1 MLTLA
6 EASKLIQNPL
16 QKGVVE
22 IFARTSPV
30 LQYLPFMTIAGNA
43 YSWNMENT
51 LPGIAFRGYNAS
63 YTEDTGV
70 VQQSTEALKIFGGLV
85 KLDRAQVKTQG
96 NVNNIRAI
104 HTGLAAKAAALHFTS
119 CFFKGDND
127 ADSNEFDGLENR
139 LTGAQV
145 INQGSTSGGDEL
157 TLAQLDLLLD
167 SVYGGP
173 DVLFMNKHMRRK
185 VNSLMRA
192 AGQAQETVSGV
203 FGQQIPAYA
212 GVPIGIIEEGRDG
225 NEILA
230 YDEPDSAGASASC
243 TSIYAVKFGAQEYV
257 SGLQASGGLE
267 VEDQGA
273 VETFLVTLIEW
284 ICSIAIFHPKAAARL
299 QAIKLAGYD
308 HQTTTTTTA

>member
-1 MLTLA
+1 V

-43 YSWNMENT
+43 YSWNLEQT

-104 HTGLAAKAAALHFTS
+104 HTGLAAKAAALHFTET
-119 CFFKGDND
+119 FFKGDSSAD
-127 ADSNEFDGLENR
+127 ANAFDGLENR
-139 LTGAQV
+139 LTGNQV
-145 INQGSTSGGDEL
+145 LSMGSQAGGVAL
-157 TLAQLDLLLD
+157 TLAKLDELID

-173 DVLFMNKHMRRK
+173 DVLFMNKTMRRR
-185 VNSLMRA
+185 VNALMRSED
-192 AGQAQETVSGV
+192 QATEQVSGV
-203 FGQQIPAYA
+203 FGQQLPAYA
-212 GVPIGIIEEGRDG
+212 GIPIGIIEEGRDG
-225 NEILA
+225 TAILP
-230 YDEPDSAGASASC
+230 YDEPDADGNSASC

-299 QAIKLAGYD
+299 KNVIVAD
-308 HQTTTTTTA
+308 VSDQTTTTTTA